1 MMKIT
6 GVEVLVYLLMCDMK
20 DNEDKSMSVNTEHKN
35 VHAEA
40 MKIPA

>member
-6 GVEVLVYLLMCDMK
+6 GVEVLVYLLICDMK
-20 DNEDKSMSVNTEHKN
+20 DNEDKLMSVNTEYKN
-35 VHAEA
+35 AHAEA